1 MAAAFN
7 EGIYREYAGKDWE
20 RFKAAMIKYFGECP
34 SLPDLKARLEEM
46 YGSVMDMGGR

>member
-20 RFKAAMIKYFGECP
+20 RFKAAMIKYF
-34 SLPDLKARLEEM
+34 A
-46 YGSVMDMGGR
+46 GSVLLCPI